1 MQGIGEPPLSLAASV
16 FFAIKYAIE
25 SARKDAGV
33 TGPFNLESP
42 ATAERIRMAC
52 VDHLTAQVGNIP
64 ILKSLHSLAMIQR
77 IQHEVLYPTTF
88 LLTYR
93 TSSRSSLHFFR
104 LFLTLLSLIS

>member
-1 MQGIGEPPLSLAASV
+1 LHDQGIGEPPLGLAASV

-52 VDHLTAQVGNIP
+52 VDHLTAQVRDPSFVN
-64 ILKSLHSLAMIQR
+64 
-77 IQHEVLYPTTF
+77 VLQKCRF
-88 LLTYR
+88 ALVKN
-93 TSSRSSLHFFR
+93 
-104 LFLTLLSLIS
+104 LSNS